1 MHDARWL
8 IRTSTLY
15 DKNRC
20 CRRVSFESLESHLLL
35 SILFVLFPPSAFPA
49 SVPVFVSLS
58 MSLTSLSFSLSL
70 SLSLYLPLSPSLS
83 AGDCSSRGFSRG
95 PCVPGGSL
103 PGRVINYETLPG
115 LSCGYVH
122 VRTVSYL
129 IKPLGP
135 FFYVSESG
143 GSCKLVVC
151 HNVSCPVSLY
161 IIKLQLFYSI
171 SVCS

>member
-35 SILFVLFPPSAFPA
+35 SILFVLFPSSDFPV
-49 SVPVFVSLS
+49 SFPVFVSLS
-58 MSLTSLSFSLSL
+58 MSLT
-70 SLSLYLPLSPSLS
+70 SLS